1 MKILTFSTLYPNA
14 ERPSHGIFVETRLKQ
29 LLASRQIEARVVA
42 PIPWF
47 PSSNPCFGLYAAFA
61 RAPRRET
68 RSGIEVS
75 HPRYPV
81 LPKFGMNIAP
91 FLLAAW
97 TIPVIQRMINE
108 GYDFDLIDA
117 HYFYP
122 DGVAAVM
129 LGRYFKKPVVITA
142 RGSDISLLPRFSVPR
157 RLILWA
163 ARHASGLVTVCEA
176 LRQAL
181 VNLGTNPE
189 RVTTLRN
196 GVDIELFHPTDRVA
210 QRKLL
215 GLTSFTL
222 LSVGSLTPVKG
233 HDLTIEAL
241 VQLPD
246 ARLIIAGG
254 GAELNNLEMLARRL
268 GVAERV
274 TFAGILS
281 QAELV
286 RYYGAADALV
296 LASSR
301 EGWANV
307 LLESMACG
315 TPVIA
320 TNVWGT
326 PEVVASRDAG
336 VLMGERTSSSLVAAV
351 SRLQHDYPSH
361 SATRRYA
368 ECFDWDATTKGQLR
382 LFRSVLQDRQGVVGR
397 A

>member
-14 ERPSHGIFVETRLKQ
+14 EHTNHGIFVETRLKQ
-29 LLASRQIEARVVA
+29 LLGSGKIEARVVA
-42 PIPWF
+42 PVPWF
-47 PSSNPCFGLYAAFA
+47 PSTHPRFGSYAAFA
-61 RAPRRET
+61 RVPRREV
-68 RSGIEVS
+68 RSGIEVL

-81 LPKFGMNIAP
+81 LPKVGMNVAP

-97 TIPVIQRMINE
+97 AIPVVRKMIRE

-129 LGRYFKKPVVITA
+129 LGRYFNKPVVISA
-142 RGSDISLLPRFSVPR
+142 RGSDISLLPQFAVPR
-157 RLILWA
+157 RLIVWA
-163 ARHASGLVTVCEA
+163 ARHAVGLITVCEA

-181 VNLGTNPE
+181 SKLGVNADK
-189 RVTTLRN
+189 VTTLRN
-196 GVDIELFHPTDRVA
+196 GVDVDFFHPIDRVA

-215 GLTSFTL
+215 GMTGFTL
-222 LSVGSLTPVKG
+222 LSVGSLTTVKG

-241 VQLPD
+241 AQLPEV
-246 ARLIIAGG
+246 RLIIAGG
-254 GAELNNLEMLARRL
+254 GPERVNLEALAHRM

-274 TFAGILS
+274 AFTGVLS
-281 QAELV
+281 QADLV
-286 RYYGAADALV
+286 GYYGASDALV

-326 PEVVASRDAG
+326 PEVVAAPEAGILMQERSSRYLA
-336 VLMGERTSSSLVAAV
+336 AAV
-351 SRLQHDYPSH
+351 CLLQQNYPDR
-361 SATRRYA
+361 ADTRRYA
-368 ECFDWDATTKGQLR
+368 EQFGWNETTEGQLQ
-382 LFRSVLQDRQGVVGR
+382 LFRSVLKVLPKE
-397 A
+397 